1 MSQAKYRMPRP
12 TQVVVWRAT
21 PGGAPSP
28 AIVTHVGQT
37 AINIAIVPP
46 DSRAICPKDAVRHVS
61 DPLVANQL
69 NPEEGIWDYADEFKL
84 LMRVTEV
91 IIDDK
96 NDIADD
102 ELKTLFNRY
111 YQG

>member
-1 MSQAKYRMPRP
+1 M
-12 TQVVVWRAT
+12 
-21 PGGAPSP
+21 
-28 AIVTHVGQT
+28 
-37 AINIAIVPP
+37 
-46 DSRAICPKDAVRHVS
+46 
-61 DPLVANQL
+61 ANQL

>member
-1 MSQAKYRMPRP
+1 MSQAKYKMPRP

-37 AINIAIVPP
+37 AVNLAIIPP
-46 DSRAICPKDAVRHVS
+46 DSRALFPKDAVRHVS

-69 NPEEGIWDYADEFKL
+69 NPDEGLWDYTPEYLEILKRL
-84 LMRVTEV
+84 
-91 IIDDK
+91 
-96 NDIADD
+96 DILEAVA
-102 ELKTLFNRY
+102 LN
-111 YQG
+111 